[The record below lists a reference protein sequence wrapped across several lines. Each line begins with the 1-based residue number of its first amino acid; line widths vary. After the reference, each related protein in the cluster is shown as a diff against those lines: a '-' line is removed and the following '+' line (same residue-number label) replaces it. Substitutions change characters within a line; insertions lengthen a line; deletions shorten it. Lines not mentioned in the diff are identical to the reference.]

1 MQGDDAHRDTE
12 SSLMA
17 RDIPITPDRLRD
29 DVLHHLTY
37 SLGKD
42 GASASLQDWRMA
54 LSLAVRDR
62 MVDAWFASTKAT
74 YKAGAKRVY
83 YLSMEYLIGRLLQ
96 DAIINLGLMDKVDT
110 ALTELGLNTSA
121 VLADEPD
128 AALGNGGL

>member
-1 MQGDDAHRDTE
+1 
-12 SSLMA
+12 MA

-96 DAIINLGLMDKVDT
+96 RP
-110 ALTELGLNTSA
+110 A
-121 VLADEPD
+121 VNDRVTCRNVTRVGILVGSPPTDERD
-128 AALGNGGL
+128 QRSTQQQK